1 MCGRYSFDLSS
12 EELKNYYE
20 QVTPNATKKNI
31 RIAVKEVFPS
41 NHVVTL
47 GIN

>member
-20 QVTPNATKKNI
+20 QVTPNATKKI
-31 RIAVKEVFPS
+31 FELQSKKYFLQIMW
-41 NHVVTL
+41 
-47 GIN
+47 